1 MATHITDKLKFN
13 NGDTYILKDSNAL
26 PLTGGTLTGPIT
38 FNGSD
43 VDRILM
49 RINNTT
55 GESTKTSYYGFTL
68 KYLGSGTGDANSLA
82 LFTDNSTASTQT
94 KSIEIR

>member
-1 MATHITDKLKFN
+1 
-13 NGDTYILKDSNAL
+13 
-26 PLTGGTLTGPIT
+26 
-38 FNGSD
+38 
-43 VDRILM
+43 M

-55 GESTKTSYYGFTL
+55 GDSTTKSYYGFTL